1 VVESLKTIML
11 LTNQAHTLNLAL
23 MAMMFSSPILNQSRL
38 KMRLSQKGCYQL
50 KSRFRML
57 LRQDREWGLRQSEI
71 MLTHTFAIFD
81 AENGGVKS
89 IAIKS
94 LYGAKLGVNVKKWIL
109 SAERHAQ
116 MKRVS
121 VEFQFHINAL
131 PLIRSSFKMASADV
145 LNETIQVFGI
155 LEY

>member
-1 VVESLKTIML
+1 
-11 LTNQAHTLNLAL
+11 
-23 MAMMFSSPILNQSRL
+23 
-38 KMRLSQKGCYQL
+38 
-50 KSRFRML
+50 
-57 LRQDREWGLRQSEI
+57 
-71 MLTHTFAIFD
+71 MLTHTFAILD

-145 LNETIQVFGI
+145 INETIQVFGI